1 MPVLDP
7 GTSMWWLDRLSKKLD
22 LRLSAIRR
30 YNDYYSG
37 KHSPAFGDTR
47 WKSAFG
53 SRFRGF
59 SDNFTELVVDSVE
72 ERLNVEGFRIAD
84 AAGDQDAWRIWQENN
99 LDAESQIAH
108 TEALVKSCSYALVWG
123 NSERADIT
131 IEDPLQVVVAHAA
144 NNRRNK
150 TAAIKR
156 WIDDSGLLFA
166 TLYLPDRIEKY
177 QSDKAVDPLTFT
189 AEHTQ
194 INWKERR
201 IPNESWPLRN
211 PLGEVPM
218 VPFINK
224 PRLDG
229 SGESEIHSVI
239 PIQDAVNKLVADLL
253 IAAEYGAFRQRWATG
268 IEIPRDPDTN
278 APIEPFKSAM
288 DRLWAVEHEGAQFG
302 EFGQTDLAPYV
313 QSIEMLIQHVAS
325 ITRTPPH
332 YFLASMGNFPSG
344 EALKSAETGLVSKSR
359 RKMRHFGE
367 SWEQVM
373 RLAFRVLDDP
383 RGKVIDSE
391 TIWRNPESRSDAELT
406 DSLVKLQSLGVPWK
420 QLMEDRGYTP
430 QQITRM
436 ETMRMEEALT
446 VASAFDP
453 FGQRTDA
460 GEPAQPRT
468 A

>member
-1 MPVLDP
+1 MPELTP
-7 GTSMWWLDRLSKKLD
+7 GTSMWWLDRLSKQLD
-22 LRLSAIRR
+22 LRLTDIQR

-37 KHSPAFGDTR
+37 KHNPAFGDTR
-47 WKSAFG
+47 WRSAFG
-53 SRFRGF
+53 NRFQGF
-59 SDNFTELVVDSVE
+59 ADNFTELVVDSVE
-72 ERLNVEGFRIAD
+72 ERLNVEGFRIQD
-84 AAGDQDAWRIWQENN
+84 QAGDQDAWRIWQENN

-108 TEALVKSCSYALVWG
+108 TEALVKSKSYALVWG
-123 NSERADIT
+123 NGDRADIT
-131 IEDPLQVVVAHAA
+131 IEDPLQMVVAHAA
-144 NNRRNK
+144 GNRRMK
-150 TAAIKR
+150 RAALKR

-166 TLYLPDRIEKY
+166 TLYFPDRIEKY
-177 QSDKAVDPLTFT
+177 KSDKAVDPLIFT
-189 AEHTQ
+189 QMETQ
-194 INWKERR
+194 VNWVKREVS
-201 IPNESWPLRN
+201 NETWPLRN
-211 PLGEVPM
+211 PLGEVPI

-268 IEIPRDPDTN
+268 IEIPRDPETN
-278 APIEPFKSAM
+278 QPIEPFKSAI
-288 DRLWAVEHEGAQFG
+288 DRLWTVEDNEARFG

-313 QSIEMLIQHVAS
+313 QSIEMLIQHIAS

-367 SWEQVM
+367 SWESVM

-406 DSLVKLQSLGVPWK
+406 DSLVKLQALGVPWE

-430 QQITRM
+430 QQIARM
-436 ETMRMEEALT
+436 EQMRMKEALT
-446 VASAFDP
+446 VASAFNP
-453 FGQRTDA
+453 FQRTDA
-460 GEPAQPRT
+460 GEPAQPQT